1 MIRKIIFTLGI
12 VLLVAAC
19 AGPQTMYNWGQYE
32 QTLFV
37 HYHDPALKKEALQ
50 KYIVFVETG
59 GTPEHPIAP
68 GLFAEAGTFMLE
80 EGDLSG
86 AIKFYQMESDAWPEA
101 RPMLSVLISNL
112 EARVDE

>member
-1 MIRKIIFTLGI
+1 MIRRIIFTLCV
-12 VLLVAAC
+12 VLLVVAY
-19 AGPQTMYNWGQYE
+19 AGPNIMYNCVRYE
-32 QTLFV
+32 LTRFV
-37 HYHDPALKKEALQ
+37 HYHDSAVKKEALQ
-50 KYIVFVETG
+50 KYIAFVETG

-80 EGDLSG
+80 EGDVPG